1 MKSKKKSYTI
11 HKSKKSQS
19 DKNLSAG
26 DNLRRNLE
34 RTTYRV
40 DSVKTLNGIEFICD
54 TRSTDLLSTR
64 DTFKYIEKPI
74 VWISGKPLHERDY
87 SLLENY
93 LTHKIKAIV
102 VYGGPSEDMQ
112 QKLGSFIES
121 FDSKI
126 TLADTVKAAYEVAK
140 EGDAVVYSP
149 SCAVKDDYLNYVD
162 RGKDFLRIIET
173 LN

>member
-1 MKSKKKSYTI
+1 
-11 HKSKKSQS
+11 
-19 DKNLSAG
+19 
-26 DNLRRNLE
+26 LRRNLK

-40 DSVKTLNGIEFICD
+40 DSVKTLNGVEFICD
-54 TRSTDLLSTR
+54 TRATDLLSTR
-64 DTFKYIEKPI
+64 DTFKYLEKPI
-74 VWISGKPLHERDY
+74 VWISGKPQHERDY

-102 VYGGPSEDMQ
+102 IYGGPSDDMEN
-112 QKLGSFIES
+112 KLAQFVES
-121 FDSKI
+121 FDSKT
-126 TLADTVKAAYEVAK
+126 TLKEAVTAAHSVAK
-140 EGDAVVYSP
+140 KGDVIVYSP